1 MQWIVV
7 RYLKNGKEW
16 KSEPM
21 FADEAEIIYQAT
33 KAKYPKSRVAV
44 RKAA

>member
-7 RYLKNGKEW
+7 RYLKNGKEV
-16 KSEPM
+16 KTQPM
-21 FADEAEIIYQAT
+21 FADEAEIIYQDI